1 VTGFT
6 EGHEIVLLIAAA
18 FGERKDVVY
27 LFGRSELTLF
37 LTLFTERMRLDVAV
51 TDTLPSTTVSLVG
64 SRVTFVLI
72 VMFVHCLFMLG
83 TVLPA
88 FSKPTA
94 AGVSTRTLWFVRHRF
109 TSLSGH
115 KKSPCR
121 VDPAKA
127 IGTYF
132 VFSHSTLLFYSKSVL

>member
-6 EGHEIVLLIAAA
+6 ESHEVALLVAAA
-18 FGERKDVVY
+18 FGEWKDVVY
-27 LFGRSELTLF
+27 LFGGSELTLLLAL
-37 LTLFTERMRLDVAV
+37 LTKRMRLDVTV

-72 VMFVHCLFMLG
+72 VMFVHFFLMLG
-83 TVLPA
+83 TVLLA

-94 AGVSTRTLWFVRHRF
+94 AGISTGTFWFVGHWF

-115 KKSPCR
+115 KKNHQ
-121 VDPAKA
+121 
-127 IGTYF
+127 GF
-132 VFSHSTLLFYSKSVL
+132 LQGGL